1 MIFSNGKIPNPVVNK
16 LISKF
21 HNKDPRVLLGPQVGE
36 DTAHISFGS
45 KTLILTSD
53 PITFVDENIEKYSLQ
68 INANDIAT
76 SGALPKWFLATV
88 LFSEN
93 TSEDSI
99 YKTFKRLNEAANQ
112 INVTIVGGH
121 TEITKG
127 LSQTII
133 CGTMIG
139 EIEASRAIKTSD
151 ANIGDDI
158 LLYGFIGIEGTSILA
173 ENYSEKLSS
182 LQINQSVINN
192 AKKLIKNPGISIVEP
207 AIIAS
212 STNLVTSM
220 HDVTEGGIS
229 TALNEIA
236 NASKKGILVHKNKIP
251 ILKETQE
258 ICSKLK
264 LDPLGLISSGAL
276 LITTSKNNSFKLIEK
291 LKKEGFELKK
301 IGEVTNDSEI
311 LFIDENGDKIPVKNF
326 YKDEIVKFFESD

>member
-133 CGTMIG
+133 
-139 EIEASRAIKTSD
+139 
-151 ANIGDDI
+151 
-158 LLYGFIGIEGTSILA
+158 
-173 ENYSEKLSS
+173 
-182 LQINQSVINN
+182 
-192 AKKLIKNPGISIVEP
+192 
-207 AIIAS
+207 
-212 STNLVTSM
+212 
-220 HDVTEGGIS
+220 
-229 TALNEIA
+229 
-236 NASKKGILVHKNKIP
+236 
-251 ILKETQE
+251 
-258 ICSKLK
+258 
-264 LDPLGLISSGAL
+264 
-276 LITTSKNNSFKLIEK
+276 
-291 LKKEGFELKK
+291 
-301 IGEVTNDSEI
+301 
-311 LFIDENGDKIPVKNF
+311 
-326 YKDEIVKFFESD
+326 

>member
-1 MIFSNGKIPNPVVNK
+1 MGFT
-16 LISKF
+16 
-21 HNKDPRVLLGPQVGE
+21 E
-36 DTAHISFGS
+36 TAFA
-45 KTLILTSD
+45 LILTS
-53 PITFVDENIEKYSLQ
+53 PAVGIGSGHSPSSKFSLPPNALRITARIIPFLSSKVIEKYSLQ

-258 ICSKLK
+258 TVSYTHLTLPTK
-264 LDPLGLISSGAL
+264 A
-276 LITTSKNNSFKLIEK
+276 
-291 LKKEGFELKK
+291 
-301 IGEVTNDSEI
+301 
-311 LFIDENGDKIPVKNF
+311 
-326 YKDEIVKFFESD
+326 